1 MAFQVSP
8 GVQVKEIDATNVV
21 PAVSTSIGGFV
32 GSFVWGPVN
41 EVITVSSENELAGIF
56 GTPDSTTSKH
66 FLTAAS
72 FLKYGNALKVARADA
87 SDMKNATD
95 GTALKIKNEDHYDQL
110 EAAGSLTGTFVA
122 KYPGALGNSLKV
134 EICSSVAAFT
144 NWTGGTGEPDPKNA
158 FDAAPGT
165 SDSASAAG
173 ASEDEIHV
181 AIIDED
187 GLWSGTKG
195 TILETFAFLSLSSQG
210 KKSDGTTN
218 YYKDVINRQSEYV
231 WWSGHNSAFDSTDA
245 SGSGESAVPATS
257 GAGEG
262 FTSGE
267 AFANS
272 SSIQGVSLAGGV
284 SANDGAHG
292 DITTT
297 FDVCF
302 ADSET
307 VDVNLLFAYPDA
319 SAHNIANKLITIC
332 EARKDCMAFV
342 SPPIASSANGGS
354 VANVVTWA
362 NTLPSTSYA
371 STDSSAVY
379 VYDKYNDV
387 NIYIG
392 ACGLLAGLCA
402 NTDNVADAWFSP
414 AGVTRGQ
421 LLGVIK
427 LALNP
432 KKADRDTLY
441 KARVNPLVSFPGQGT
456 MLFGD
461 KTLLSKPSA
470 FDRINVR
477 RLFIVIEKAISTAA
491 KGQLFEF
498 NDEFTRAQFRNLLEP
513 FLRDVKGRRG
523 VTDFKVVCD
532 ETNNTGQVI
541 DANRFVAD
549 IFIKPSR
556 SINFI
561 SLNFIATRT
570 GVDFTEIAGV

>member
-32 GSFVWGPVN
+32 GAFNWGPVE
-41 EVITVSSENELAGIF
+41 EVTTVSSENELASIF
-56 GTPDSTTSKH
+56 GSPDSVTAKH

-72 FLKYGNALKVARADA
+72 FLKYGNALKVVRAEK
-87 SDMKNATD
+87 SDMVNATD
-95 GTALKIKNEDHYDQL
+95 GTALLIKNEDHYD
-110 EAAGSLTGTFVA
+110 SLSSLSGTFVA
-122 KYPGALGNSLKV
+122 KYPGVLGDSLRV
-134 EICSSVAAFT
+134 DICSNLTSFNA
-144 NWTGGTGEPDPKNA
+144 WTDSTTGINPKDS

-165 SDSASAAG
+165 SDSAAAVG
-173 ASEDEIHV
+173 ATNDEIHV
-181 AIIDED
+181 AVIDED
-187 GLWSGTKG
+187 GVWSGTKG
-195 TILETFAFLSLSSQG
+195 TVLETFQFLSLSPQG

-218 YYKDVINRQSEYV
+218 YYKDVINNLSEYV
-231 WWSGHNSAFDSTDA
+231 WWSGHNSAFNAGSSPTTSA
-245 SGSGESAVPATS
+245 AGGNFVSGQGFTTSDTIVSAV
-257 GAGEG
+257 
-262 FTSGE
+262 
-267 AFANS
+267 
-272 SSIQGVSLAGGV
+272 LAGGV
-284 SANDGAHG
+284 SSNTPAHG
-292 DITTT
+292 DITSS
-297 FDVCF
+297 FDLL
-302 ADSET
+302 ADAET

-319 SAHNIANKLITIC
+319 NGEKNIAEKLITIC
-332 EARKDCMAFV
+332 NARKDCMAFV
-342 SPPIASSANGGS
+342 SPPVEDSAAGGS
-354 VANVVTWA
+354 VSNVIEWA

-379 VYDKYNDV
+379 VYDKYNDTNV
-387 NIYIG
+387 WIG
-392 ACGLLAGLCA
+392 ASGLLAGLCA

-421 LLGVIK
+421 LLGVVK

-432 KKADRDTLY
+432 KKADRDSLY
-441 KARVNPLVSFPGQGT
+441 KARINPLVSFPGQGT

-523 VTDFKVVCD
+523 VTDFKVICD

>member
-32 GSFVWGPVN
+32 GAFNWGPVE
-41 EVITVSSENELAGIF
+41 EVTTVSSENELASIF
-56 GTPDSTTSKH
+56 GTPDSDTAKY

-72 FLKYGNALKVARADA
+72 FLKYGNALKVVRAEK

-95 GTALKIKNEDHYDQL
+95 GTALLIKNKDHYD
-110 EAAGSLTGTFVA
+110 SLSSLSGTFVA
-122 KYPGALGNSLKV
+122 KYPGVLGNSLKV
-134 EICSSVAAFT
+134 EICSNATSFGVWTDSV
-144 NWTGGTGEPDPKNA
+144 TGINPKDS
-158 FDAAPGT
+158 FDSAPGT
-165 SDSASAAG
+165 SASAAAAG
-173 ASEDEIHV
+173 ATNDEIHV
-181 AIIDED
+181 AVIDED
-187 GLWSGTKG
+187 GVWSGTKG
-195 TILETFAFLSLSSQG
+195 TILEVFQFLSLSPQG

-218 YYKDVINRQSEYV
+218 YYKDVINNQSEYV
-231 WWSGHNSAFDSTDA
+231 WWSGHNSAFNAGTDPVT
-245 SGSGESAVPATS
+245 SA
-257 GAGEG
+257 AGG
-262 FTSGE
+262 NFVNGQAFTVSNTIVS
-267 AFANS
+267 A
-272 SSIQGVSLAGGV
+272 SLAGGV
-284 SANDGAHG
+284 SDNAPAAG
-292 DITTT
+292 DITSS
-297 FDVCF
+297 FDLL
-302 ADSET
+302 ADAET

-319 SAHNIANKLITIC
+319 NGQKTIAEKLITIC
-332 EARKDCMAFV
+332 NARKDCMAFV
-342 SPPIASSANGGS
+342 SPPVADSASGGS
-354 VANVVTWA
+354 VANVIEWA

-387 NIYIG
+387 QRWIG
-392 ACGLLAGLCA
+392 ASGLLAGLCA

-421 LLGVIK
+421 LLGVAK

-432 KKADRDTLY
+432 KKADRDSLY

-523 VTDFKVVCD
+523 VTDFKVICD

>member
-32 GSFVWGPVN
+32 GAFNWGPVE
-41 EVITVSSENELAGIF
+41 EVTTVSSENELASIF
-56 GTPDSTTSKH
+56 GSPDSVTAKH

-72 FLKYGNALKVARADA
+72 FLKYGNALKVVRAEK

-95 GTALKIKNEDHYDQL
+95 GTALLIKNEDHYD
-110 EAAGSLTGTFVA
+110 SLSSLSGTFVA
-122 KYPGALGNSLKV
+122 KYPGALGNSLRV
-134 EICSSVAAFT
+134 DICSNSTSFT
-144 NWTGGTGEPDPKNA
+144 AWTGAGSLPDPKDS

-165 SDSASAAG
+165 SDSAAAVG
-173 ASEDEIHV
+173 ATNDEIHV
-181 AIIDED
+181 AVIDED

-195 TILETFAFLSLSSQG
+195 TVLEVFQFLSLSPQG

-218 YYKDVINRQSEYV
+218 YYKDVINNQSEYV
-231 WWSGHNSAFDSTDA
+231 WWSGHNSAFNAGSSPVTSAAGGNFVA
-245 SGSGESAVPATS
+245 SQGFTTSDTIVSAV
-257 GAGEG
+257 
-262 FTSGE
+262 
-267 AFANS
+267 
-272 SSIQGVSLAGGV
+272 LAGGV
-284 SANDGAHG
+284 SDNAPAHG
-292 DITTT
+292 DITSS
-297 FDVCF
+297 FDLL
-302 ADSET
+302 ADAET

-319 SAHNIANKLITIC
+319 NGTKNIADKLITIC
-332 EARKDCMAFV
+332 NARKDCMAFV
-342 SPPIASSANGGS
+342 SPPVEDSAAGGS
-354 VANVVTWA
+354 VSNVIEWA

-379 VYDKYNDV
+379 VYDKYNDTNV
-387 NIYIG
+387 WIG
-392 ACGLLAGLCA
+392 AAGLLAGLCA
-402 NTDNVADAWFSP
+402 NTDSVADAWFSP

-421 LLGVIK
+421 LLGVVK

-432 KKADRDTLY
+432 KKADRDSLY
-441 KARVNPLVSFPGQGT
+441 KARINPLVSFPGQGT

>member
-32 GSFVWGPVN
+32 GAFNWGPVE
-41 EVITVSSENELAGIF
+41 EVTTVSSENELASIF
-56 GTPDSTTSKH
+56 GSPDSVTAKH

-72 FLKYGNALKVARADA
+72 FLKYGNALKVVRAEK

-95 GTALKIKNEDHYDQL
+95 GTALLIKNEDHYD
-110 EAAGSLTGTFVA
+110 SLSSLSGTFVA
-122 KYPGALGNSLKV
+122 KYPGVLGDSLRV
-134 EICSSVAAFT
+134 DICSNATSFAA
-144 NWTGGTGEPDPKNA
+144 WTGAGSLPDPKDS

-165 SDSASAAG
+165 SDSALAAG
-173 ASEDEIHV
+173 AGSDEIHV
-181 AIIDED
+181 AVIDED
-187 GLWSGTKG
+187 GVWSGTKG
-195 TILETFAFLSLSSQG
+195 TVLETFQFLSLSPQG

-218 YYKDVINRQSEYV
+218 YYKDVINNQSEYV
-231 WWSGHNSAFDSTDA
+231 WWSGHNSAFDAGSSPTTSA
-245 SGSGESAVPATS
+245 AGGNFVSGQSFTTSDTIVSAV
-257 GAGEG
+257 
-262 FTSGE
+262 
-267 AFANS
+267 
-272 SSIQGVSLAGGV
+272 LAGGV
-284 SANDGAHG
+284 SDNAPAAG
-292 DITTT
+292 DITSS
-297 FDVCF
+297 FDLL
-302 ADSET
+302 ADAET

-319 SAHNIANKLITIC
+319 NGSKVIAEKLIAIC
-332 EARKDCMAFV
+332 NARKDCMAFV
-342 SPPIASSANGGS
+342 SPPVEDSAAGGS
-354 VANVVTWA
+354 VSNVIEWA

-379 VYDKYNDV
+379 VYDKYNDTNV
-387 NIYIG
+387 WIG
-392 ACGLLAGLCA
+392 ASGLLAGLCA

-421 LLGVIK
+421 LLGVVK

-432 KKADRDTLY
+432 KKADRDSLY
-441 KARVNPLVSFPGQGT
+441 KARINPLVSFPGQGT

-523 VTDFKVVCD
+523 VTDFKVICD

-570 GVDFTEIAGV
+570 GVDFTEIAGL

>member
-32 GSFVWGPVN
+32 GAFNWGPVE
-41 EVITVSSENELAGIF
+41 EVTTVGSENELASIF
-56 GTPDSTTSKH
+56 GTPDSNTAKY

-72 FLKYGNALKVARADA
+72 FLKYGNALKVVRAEK

-95 GTALKIKNEDHYDQL
+95 GTALLIKNETHYD
-110 EAAGSLTGTFVA
+110 SLSSLSGTFVA
-122 KYPGALGNSLKV
+122 KYPGVLGNSLRV
-134 EICSSVAAFT
+134 DVCSNATSFAA
-144 NWTGGTGEPDPKNA
+144 WTGAGSLPDPKDS

-165 SDSASAAG
+165 SDSAAAVG
-173 ASEDEIHV
+173 ATNDEIHV
-181 AIIDED
+181 AVIDED
-187 GLWSGTKG
+187 GVWSGTKG
-195 TILETFAFLSLSSQG
+195 TVLEVFQFLSLSPQG

-218 YYKDVINRQSEYV
+218 YYKDVINNQSEYV
-231 WWSGHNSAFDSTDA
+231 WWSGHDTAFNAGTDPVTSAAGGNFVNSQAFATSDTIV
-245 SGSGESAVPATS
+245 SAV
-257 GAGEG
+257 
-262 FTSGE
+262 
-267 AFANS
+267 
-272 SSIQGVSLAGGV
+272 LAGGV
-284 SANDGAHG
+284 SDNAPAHG
-292 DITTT
+292 DITSS
-297 FDVCF
+297 FDLL
-302 ADSET
+302 ADAET

-319 SAHNIANKLITIC
+319 DGQKTIAEKLITIC
-332 EARKDCMAFV
+332 NARKDCMAFV
-342 SPPIASSANGGS
+342 SPPVADSASGGS
-354 VANVVTWA
+354 VANVIEWA

-387 NIYIG
+387 QRWIG
-392 ACGLLAGLCA
+392 ASGLLAGLCA
-402 NTDNVADAWFSP
+402 NTDSVADAWFSP

-421 LLGVIK
+421 LLGVTK

-432 KKADRDTLY
+432 KKADRDSLY

-523 VTDFKVVCD
+523 VTDFKVICD

-549 IFIKPSR
+549 IFVKPSR

>member
-32 GSFVWGPVN
+32 GAFNWGPVE
-41 EVITVSSENELAGIF
+41 EVTTVGSENELASIF
-56 GTPDSTTSKH
+56 GTPDYNTAKY

-72 FLKYGNALKVARADA
+72 FLKYGNALKVVRAEK

-95 GTALKIKNEDHYDQL
+95 GTALLIKNETHYD
-110 EAAGSLTGTFVA
+110 SLSSLSGPFVA
-122 KYPGALGNSLKV
+122 KYPGVLGNSLRV
-134 EICSSVAAFT
+134 DVCSNATSFAA
-144 NWTGGTGEPDPKNA
+144 WTGAGSLPNPKDS

-165 SDSASAAG
+165 SDSAAAVG
-173 ASEDEIHV
+173 ATNDEIHV
-181 AIIDED
+181 AVIDED
-187 GLWSGTKG
+187 GVWSGTKG
-195 TILETFAFLSLSSQG
+195 TVLEVFQFLSLSPQG

-218 YYKDVINRQSEYV
+218 YYKDVINNLSEYV
-231 WWSGHNSAFDSTDA
+231 WWSGHDTAFNAGTDPVTSAAGGNFVNAQAFTTSDTIV
-245 SGSGESAVPATS
+245 SAV
-257 GAGEG
+257 
-262 FTSGE
+262 
-267 AFANS
+267 
-272 SSIQGVSLAGGV
+272 LAGGV
-284 SANDGAHG
+284 SDNAPAHG
-292 DITTT
+292 DITSS
-297 FDVCF
+297 FDLL
-302 ADSET
+302 ADAET

-319 SAHNIANKLITIC
+319 NGEKHIADKLITIC
-332 EARKDCMAFV
+332 NARKDCMAFV
-342 SPPIASSANGGS
+342 SPPVADSASGGS
-354 VANVVTWA
+354 VANVIEWA

-387 NIYIG
+387 QRWIG
-392 ACGLLAGLCA
+392 ASGLLAGLCA
-402 NTDNVADAWFSP
+402 NTDSVADAWFSP

-421 LLGVIK
+421 LLGVTK

-432 KKADRDTLY
+432 KKADRDSLY

-523 VTDFKVVCD
+523 VTDFKVICD

-549 IFIKPSR
+549 IFVKPSR

>member
-32 GSFVWGPVN
+32 GAFNWGPVE
-41 EVITVSSENELAGIF
+41 EVTTVGSENELASIF
-56 GTPDSTTSKH
+56 GTPDSNTAKY

-72 FLKYGNALKVARADA
+72 FLKYGNALKVVRAEK

-95 GTALKIKNEDHYDQL
+95 GTALLIKNETHYD
-110 EAAGSLTGTFVA
+110 SLSSLSGTFVA
-122 KYPGALGNSLKV
+122 KYPGVLGNSLRV
-134 EICSSVAAFT
+134 DVCSNATSFAA
-144 NWTGGTGEPDPKNA
+144 WTGAGSLPDPKDS

-165 SDSASAAG
+165 SDSAAAVG
-173 ASEDEIHV
+173 ATNDEIHV
-181 AIIDED
+181 AVIDED
-187 GLWSGTKG
+187 GVWSGTKG
-195 TILETFAFLSLSSQG
+195 TVLEVFQFLSLSPQG

-218 YYKDVINRQSEYV
+218 YYKDVINNQSEYV
-231 WWSGHNSAFDSTDA
+231 WWSGHDTAFNAGTDPVTSAAGGNFVNSQAFATSDTIV
-245 SGSGESAVPATS
+245 SAV
-257 GAGEG
+257 
-262 FTSGE
+262 
-267 AFANS
+267 
-272 SSIQGVSLAGGV
+272 LAGGV
-284 SANDGAHG
+284 SDNAPAHG
-292 DITTT
+292 DITSS
-297 FDVCF
+297 FDLL
-302 ADSET
+302 ADAET

-319 SAHNIANKLITIC
+319 NGEKHIADKLITIC
-332 EARKDCMAFV
+332 NARKDCMAFV
-342 SPPIASSANGGS
+342 SPPVADSASGGS
-354 VANVVTWA
+354 VANVIEWA

-387 NIYIG
+387 QRWIG
-392 ACGLLAGLCA
+392 ASGLLAGLCA
-402 NTDNVADAWFSP
+402 NTDSVADAWFSP

-421 LLGVIK
+421 LLGVTK

-432 KKADRDTLY
+432 KKADRDSLY

-523 VTDFKVVCD
+523 VTDFKVICD

-549 IFIKPSR
+549 IFVKPSR